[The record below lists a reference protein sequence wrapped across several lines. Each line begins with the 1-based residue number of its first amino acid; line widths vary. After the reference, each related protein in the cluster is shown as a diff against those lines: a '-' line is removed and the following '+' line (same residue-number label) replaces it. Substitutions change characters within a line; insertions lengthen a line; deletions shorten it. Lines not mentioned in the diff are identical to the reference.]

1 MRCLIILS
9 LSLFSFV
16 INSQN
21 TDSLLRIYKTD
32 PTDLKIQN
40 DLLSKL
46 SWAYLYVN
54 TDSAILFSK
63 KHFEVA
69 TTLKDKSAMID
80 AYNHMAIAYSMRGEY
95 ETSLKYNFEILKFDT
110 QAKDSSEIA
119 KTLNQ
124 IGINY
129 QYMGDYSKALDYYYQ
144 ALHIRENRKE
154 EGAIGDTYTCLGLV
168 YYDQKDYKKAMEYL
182 FKSLDLYKKIKDE
195 ESIAGCYQNL
205 ANVYADAKDLK
216 TALIYYYKSY
226 SLYKK
231 FNNLQG
237 ISASL
242 DNLGSITRDLGQLD
256 SSLFYYYKAAPVY
269 EKLGD
274 QLGIA
279 SNNINIG
286 TTFLDLHKAN
296 EAISYCGKGLKLAKE
311 IQAPEP
317 SNTAC
322 FCLSE
327 AWKQKG
333 DYKKAYEYYT
343 MYISARDSL
352 VNESRTKDITRR
364 EMQYK
369 FDRKTVA
376 DSLKFES
383 EKGIRDIKLKQ
394 EKNQR
399 FILYLGLILVIVFA
413 AFMFNRFKVTKKQKQ
428 VIELQK
434 DLVEEKNKEITD
446 SINYAKR
453 LQDAIL
459 PPEKMWKQQLP
470 DSFILYKPKDI
481 VAGDFYWMETIS
493 QQSLVGGL
501 QSGSAAKLP
510 TADLILIAAADCT
523 GHGVPGAMVS
533 VVCSNALNRTVKEFG
548 ITEPGKILDK
558 VRELVIETF
567 EKSENEVKDGMDISL
582 VTLKWDEQRKNYNM
596 QWSGANNPLWYIREN
611 KLNEIKANKQP
622 IGTHI
627 GATNFT
633 THTITLGKGDQIYL
647 FTDGY
652 ADQFG
657 GAKGK
662 KFKYK
667 QLEEL
672 ILSVQTDKPDKQKQ
686 NLEEAFMKWKG
697 SLEQLDDVCIIGVRL

>member
-1 MRCLIILS
+1 MRYLLILAFA
-9 LSLFSFV
+9 LFSFV
-16 INSQN
+16 SYSQK
-21 TDSLLRIYKTD
+21 TDSLLGVYKTN
-32 PTDLKIQN
+32 PTDLKVQN
-40 DLLSKL
+40 KLLSGL
-46 SWAYLYVN
+46 SWAYLYIN

-69 TTLKDKSAMID
+69 TSLKDKSAMMD

-129 QYMGDYSKALDYYYQ
+129 QYMGDYPKALDYYYQ

-154 EGAIGDTYTCLGLV
+154 ERDIGDTYTCLGLV
-168 YYDQKDYKKAMEYL
+168 YYDQKDYKKGMEYL
-182 FKSLDLYKKIKDE
+182 FKSLDCYKKIKDD

-205 ANVYADAKDLK
+205 ANIYADAKDLQ
-216 TALIYYYKSY
+216 TALTYYNKSY

-242 DNLGSITRDLGQLD
+242 HNLGTINHDLKQLD
-256 SSLFYYYKAAPVY
+256 SSLFYYHKAMPVY
-269 EKLGD
+269 EQLGD

-279 SNNINIG
+279 SNNVSIG
-286 TTFLDLHKAN
+286 TTFLDMHKAN
-296 EAISYCGKGLKLAKE
+296 DAISYCEAGLKLSKE
-311 IQAPEP
+311 IQSPE
-317 SNTAC
+317 SANIAC

-333 DYKKAYEYYT
+333 DFKKAYEYYT
-343 MYISARDSL
+343 LYISERDSL
-352 VNESRTKDITRR
+352 VNETRTKDITRK

-383 EKGIRDIKLKQ
+383 EKGIRDIKLQQ

-399 FILYLGLILVIVFA
+399 FVLYGGLILVIVFA

-470 DSFILYKPKDI
+470 DSFIFYKPKDI

-493 QQSLVGGL
+493 QQSLVDSQKSEIL
-501 QSGSAAKLP
+501 
-510 TADLILIAAADCT
+510 LIAAADCT

-548 ITEPGKILDK
+548 ITDPGKILDK
-558 VRELVIETF
+558 VKELVIETF
-567 EKSENEVKDGMDISL
+567 EKSESEVKDGMDISL
-582 VTLKWDEQRKNYNM
+582 AAIEWNAQKTNCTIR
-596 QWSGANNPLWYIREN
+596 WSGANNPLWYIQEN
-611 KLNEIKANKQP
+611 KLVEITANKQP
-622 IGTHI
+622 IGVHI
-627 GATNFT
+627 DATNFT
-633 THTITLGKGDQIYL
+633 THTVKLNKGDQVYL

-657 GAKGK
+657 GPKGK

-672 ILSVQTDKPDKQKQ
+672 ILSVHNSNANEQKQK
-686 NLEEAFMKWKG
+686 LEEAFTKWKG
-697 SLEQLDDVCIIGVRL
+697 GLEQLDDVCIIGVKI

>member
-1 MRCLIILS
+1 
-9 LSLFSFV
+9 
-16 INSQN
+16 
-21 TDSLLRIYKTD
+21 
-32 PTDLKIQN
+32 
-40 DLLSKL
+40 
-46 SWAYLYVN
+46 
-54 TDSAILFSK
+54 
-63 KHFEVA
+63 
-69 TTLKDKSAMID
+69 
-80 AYNHMAIAYSMRGEY
+80 
-95 ETSLKYNFEILKFDT
+95 
-110 QAKDSSEIA
+110 
-119 KTLNQ
+119 
-124 IGINY
+124 
-129 QYMGDYSKALDYYYQ
+129 
-144 ALHIRENRKE
+144 
-154 EGAIGDTYTCLGLV
+154 
-168 YYDQKDYKKAMEYL
+168 MEYL
-182 FKSLDLYKKIKDE
+182 LKSLDLYKKINDE

-205 ANVYADAKDLK
+205 ANVYADAKDLQ
-216 TALIYYYKSY
+216 TALSYYNKSY

-231 FNNLQG
+231 YNNLQG

-256 SSLFYYYKAAPVY
+256 SSLFYYYKARPVY

-274 QLGIA
+274 HLGIA

-296 EAISYCGKGLKLAKE
+296 EAISYCDKGLKLAKE
-311 IQAPEP
+311 IQAPEAT
-317 SNTAC
+317 NIAC

-343 MYISARDSL
+343 LYISARDSL

-399 FILYLGLILVIVFA
+399 FVLYGGLILVIVFA

-434 DLVEEKNKEITD
+434 ELVEEKNKEITD

-470 DSFILYKPKDI
+470 NSFILYKPKDI
-481 VAGDFYWMETIS
+481 VAGDFYWMEKIS
-493 QQSLVGGL
+493 RLTPEVSQRSEI
-501 QSGSAAKLP
+501 
-510 TADLILIAAADCT
+510 ILIAAADCT

-533 VVCSNALNRTVKEFG
+533 VVCSNALNRSVKEFG

-558 VRELVIETF
+558 VKELVIETF
-567 EKSENEVKDGMDISL
+567 EKSESEVKDGMDISL
-582 VTLKWDEQRKNYNM
+582 VALEWNEQKTTFKM

-611 KLNEIKANKQP
+611 KLIEITANKQP

-633 THTITLGKGDQIYL
+633 THTITLNKGDQIFL

-657 GAKGK
+657 GPKGK

-672 ILSVQTDKPDKQKQ
+672 IVSAHTASANDQKKI
-686 NLEEAFMKWKG
+686 LEEAFSKWKG
-697 SLEQLDDVCIIGVRL
+697 GLEQLDDVCIIGVRV

>member
-1 MRCLIILS
+1 MRYLLILT
-9 LSLFSFV
+9 LSLFSFG

-21 TDSLLRIYKTD
+21 IDSLLNIYKTKQ
-32 PTDLKIQN
+32 TDLKIQN
-40 DLLSKL
+40 EVLSKL
-46 SWAYLYVN
+46 SWAYLYIN
-54 TDSAILFSK
+54 TDSAILFAK

-69 TTLKDKSAMID
+69 TALKDKSAMID
-80 AYNHMAIAYSMRGEY
+80 AYNHMAIAYSMSGEY

-129 QYMGDYSKALDYYYQ
+129 QYMGDYPKALDYYYQ

-154 EGAIGDTYTCLGLV
+154 ERDIGDTYTCLGLV

-182 FKSLDLYKKIKDE
+182 LKSLDLYKKIKDE

-216 TALIYYYKSY
+216 TALTYYYKSY
-226 SLYKK
+226 SLYQK

-296 EAISYCGKGLKLAKE
+296 EAISYCDKGLKLAKE

-317 SNTAC
+317 SNIAC

-343 MYISARDSL
+343 MYISAKDSL

-399 FILYLGLILVIVFA
+399 FVLYGGLILVIVFA

-459 PPEKMWKQQLP
+459 PPEKMWKEQLP

-481 VAGDFYWMETIS
+481 VAGDFYWMERIS
-493 QQSLVGGL
+493 RQSSVANH
-501 QSGSAAKLP
+501 QS
-510 TADLILIAAADCT
+510 DIILIAAADCT

-533 VVCSNALNRTVKEFG
+533 VVCSNALNRAVKEFG
-548 ITEPGKILDK
+548 ITDPGKILDK
-558 VRELVIETF
+558 VKELVIETF

-582 VTLKWDEQRKNYNM
+582 AAIEWNAQKTSCIIN
-596 QWSGANNPLWYIREN
+596 WSGANNPLWYIHEN
-611 KLNEIKANKQP
+611 ILTEITANKQP
-622 IGTHI
+622 IGVQV

-633 THTITLGKGDQIYL
+633 THKLKLNKGDQIYL

-657 GAKGK
+657 GPKGK

-667 QLEEL
+667 QLEKL
-672 ILSVQTDKPDKQKQ
+672 IVAFNKDDCKQQKQK
-686 NLEEAFMKWKG
+686 LEEAFAKWKG
-697 SLEQLDDVCIIGVRL
+697 GLEQLDDVCVIGVKI

>member
-1 MRCLIILS
+1 MRYLIILVVS
-9 LSLFSFV
+9 FFSFV
-16 INSQN
+16 SSSQN
-21 TDSLLRIYKTD
+21 VDSLLLVYRSN
-32 PTDLKIQN
+32 PSDLKAKN
-40 DLLSKL
+40 GLLSKL
-46 SWAYLYVN
+46 SWAYLYIN
-54 TDSAILFSK
+54 TDSAILFAK
-63 KHFEVA
+63 EHFEVA
-69 TTLKDKSAMID
+69 NKIKDKSAMID

-129 QYMGDYSKALDYYYQ
+129 QYMGDYPKALDYYYQ
-144 ALHIRENRKE
+144 ALHIRENKKDARD
-154 EGAIGDTYTCLGLV
+154 IGDTYTCIGLV
-168 YYDQKDYKKAMEYL
+168 YYDLKDYKKAMEYL
-182 FKSLDLYKKIKDE
+182 FKSLDLYKKVNDE

-205 ANVYADAKDLK
+205 ANVFADAKDLK
-216 TALIYYYKSY
+216 TALSYYNNSY

-242 DNLGSITRDLGQLD
+242 HNLGSINHDLKQMD
-256 SSLFYYYKAAPVY
+256 SSLFYYNKATAVY
-269 EKLGD
+269 EQLGD

-279 SNNINIG
+279 SNNVSIG
-286 TTFLDLHKAN
+286 TTYLDLRKPN
-296 EAISYCGKGLKLAKE
+296 EAISFCEQGLKLSKE
-311 IQAPEP
+311 IQSPE
-317 SNTAC
+317 SANIAC

-343 MYISARDSL
+343 LYISERDSL
-352 VNESRTKDITRR
+352 VNETRTKDITRK

-369 FDRKTVA
+369 FDRKSVA

-399 FILYLGLILVIVFA
+399 FVLYGGLILVLVFA

-453 LQDAIL
+453 LQEAIL
-459 PPEKMWKQQLP
+459 PPEKMWKEQLP
-470 DSFILYKPKDI
+470 ESFILYRPKDI
-481 VAGDFYWMETIS
+481 VAGDFYWMEKLSRQSTVGS
-493 QQSLVGGL
+493 QKSEI
-501 QSGSAAKLP
+501 
-510 TADLILIAAADCT
+510 ILLAAADCT

-533 VVCSNALNRTVKEFG
+533 VVCSNALNRSVKEFG

-558 VRELVIETF
+558 VKELVIETF

-582 VTLKWDEQRKNYNM
+582 VAIEWNEQEKNYAI

-611 KLNEIKANKQP
+611 KLMEITANKQP
-622 IGTHI
+622 IGVHVD
-627 GATNFT
+627 ATDFT
-633 THTITLGKGDQIYL
+633 THTIKLNKGDQIYL

-657 GAKGK
+657 GPKGK

-672 ILSVQTDKPDKQKQ
+672 IVSVQTDNAAQQKQK
-686 NLEEAFMKWKG
+686 LEDAFIKWKG
-697 SLEQLDDVCIIGVRL
+697 GLEQLDDVCIIGVRI

>member
-1 MRCLIILS
+1 MRYFLILAVAS
-9 LSLFSFV
+9 FSFV
-16 INSQN
+16 SHSQN
-21 TDSLLRIYKTD
+21 SDSLLQVYKTN
-32 PTDLKIQN
+32 PTDLKVQN
-40 DLLSKL
+40 KLLSKL
-46 SWAYLYVN
+46 SWAYLYIN

-69 TTLKDKSAMID
+69 TSLKDKSAMID

-110 QAKDSSEIA
+110 QSKDSSEIA
-119 KTLNQ
+119 KTFNQ

-129 QYMGDYSKALDYYYQ
+129 QYMGDYPKALDYYYQ

-154 EGAIGDTYTCLGLV
+154 ERDIGDTYSCLGLV
-168 YYDQKDYKKAMEYL
+168 YYDQKDYKKGMEYL
-182 FKSLDLYKKIKDE
+182 FKSLDCYKRIKDE

-205 ANVYADAKDLK
+205 ANIYADAKDLQ
-216 TALIYYYKSY
+216 TALTYYNKSY

-242 DNLGSITRDLGQLD
+242 HNLGTINHDLKQLD
-256 SSLFYYYKAAPVY
+256 SSLFYYYKAMLVY
-269 EKLGD
+269 EQLGD
-274 QLGIA
+274 QLGVA
-279 SNNINIG
+279 SNNVSIG
-286 TTFLDLHKAN
+286 TTFLDMHKAN
-296 EAISYCGKGLKLAKE
+296 DAISYCEAGLKLAKE
-311 IQAPEP
+311 IQSPE
-317 SNTAC
+317 SANIAC

-343 MYISARDSL
+343 LYISERDSL
-352 VNESRTKDITRR
+352 VNETRTKDITRK

-369 FDRKTVA
+369 FDRKTIA

-383 EKGIRDIKLKQ
+383 EKGMRDIKLQQ

-399 FILYLGLILVIVFA
+399 FVLYGGLILVIVFA

-459 PPEKMWKQQLP
+459 PPEKMWKEQLP

-493 QQSLVGGL
+493 QKSEIL
-501 QSGSAAKLP
+501 
-510 TADLILIAAADCT
+510 LIAAADCT

-548 ITEPGKILDK
+548 ITDPGKILDK
-558 VRELVIETF
+558 VKELVIETF
-567 EKSENEVKDGMDISL
+567 EKSESEVKDGMDISL
-582 VTLKWDEQRKNYNM
+582 VAIEWGAQKTNCTVR
-596 QWSGANNPLWYIREN
+596 WSGANNPLWYIQEN
-611 KLNEIKANKQP
+611 KLVEIIANKQP
-622 IGTHI
+622 IGVHI
-627 GATNFT
+627 DATNFT
-633 THTITLGKGDQIYL
+633 THTLKLNKGDQIYL

-657 GAKGK
+657 GPKGK
-662 KFKYK
+662 KFKYR

-672 ILSVQTDKPDKQKQ
+672 IVSVHEEESKQQKQK
-686 NLEEAFMKWKG
+686 LEEAFTKWKG
-697 SLEQLDDVCIIGVRL
+697 GLEQLDDVCIIGVRV